1 MKKST
6 KTTTS
11 NKTQSTRAQRRS
23 SSKAKPVTIDLKAE
37 EVTEKAPKA
46 ATASTARNGT
56 PKVKKSANVANE
68 KTTATA
74 ASDTSA
80 AKTEASKA
88 TAEAKDQT
96 NFGRNASPAGGKSE
110 KPAPSKAPSK
120 DKKSS
125 GGRAGLFAAALM
137 GGVLALAGGYI
148 LQTAGLL
155 PAPAQSDPAAIQ
167 QQVAA
172 QTDALRTE
180 IADLAARLDSASASS
195 GTTLDSN
202 ALAAQVES
210 ILSERLA
217 ALPQGEGADMD
228 TIITQVNETTLRVE
242 KLIADQQANAKT
254 LSDLQSAISAGE
266 AGGGAAVS
274 ALALQVENS
283 AASLSQLKEN
293 LAKLEADLAK
303 VNDETST
310 QTATLTAELEDRL
323 AGLERQAQSLP
334 DMSAALTEALSAI
347 NANRD
352 SITQQ
357 RQNVEA
363 LTASVNKPNSSE
375 KLVAQAVAAASL
387 KNDVDRGVPFESSL
401 KILQNLSGEDASLSA
416 LTPFAQSGIPTIAQ
430 LSSSF
435 ASVSDAILAATE
447 PAPDDN
453 LSSRL
458 LAGVK
463 SFVKVKPRKE
473 LEGTTPIAIVSQISQ
488 ALTNGD
494 LSRASDLWNSLPEAG
509 RNASTEWNSQLQSR
523 ITANDLI
530 SSTVQSFLNATATQ

>member
-363 LTASVNKPNSSE
+363 LTASVNTPNSSE
-375 KLVAQAVAAASL
+375 KLVAQAVAAAAL

-401 KILQNLSGEDASLSA
+401 KILHNLSGEDASLSA

-430 LSSSF
+430 LSGSF

-488 ALTNGD
+488 ALTDGD
-494 LSRASDLWNSLPEAG
+494 LSKASDLWNSLPEAG
-509 RNASTEWNSQLQSR
+509 RNASSEWNSQLQSR

>member
-11 NKTQSTRAQRRS
+11 NKTQSSRAQRRS

-37 EVTEKAPKA
+37 EVTEKAPKT
-46 ATASTARNGT
+46 ATASAARNGT
-56 PKVKKSANVANE
+56 PKVKKSANVTNE

-80 AKTEASKA
+80 AKTGASMA

-110 KPAPSKAPSK
+110 KPTPSKAPSK

-125 GGRAGLFAAALM
+125 SGRAGLFAAALA
-137 GGVLALAGGYI
+137 GGVVALAGGYI

-167 QQVAA
+167 QQVTA

-180 IADLAARLDSASASS
+180 ISDLAARLDSDGASS
-195 GTTLDSN
+195 GAALDSN
-202 ALAAQVES
+202 TLAAQIET

-310 QTATLTAELEDRL
+310 QAATLTAELEDRL
-323 AGLERQAQSLP
+323 AGLERQTQSLP
-334 DMSAALTEALSAI
+334 DLSAALTDAQSAI

-352 SITQQ
+352 SLTQQ

-375 KLVAQAVAAASL
+375 KLVAQAVAAAAL

-430 LSSSF
+430 LSGRF

-473 LEGTTPIAIVSQISQ
+473 LKGTTPIAIVSQISQ
-488 ALTNGD
+488 ALTEGN
-494 LSRASDLWNSLPEAG
+494 LSKASDLWNSLPEAG
-509 RNASTEWNSQLQSR
+509 RNASSDWNSQLQSR

>member
-68 KTTATA
+68 NTTATA

-80 AKTEASKA
+80 AKPEASKA

-110 KPAPSKAPSK
+110 TPAPSKAPSK

-180 IADLAARLDSASASS
+180 IADLAARLESDGASS

-363 LTASVNKPNSSE
+363 LTASVNTPNSSE
-375 KLVAQAVAAASL
+375 KLVAQAVAAAAL

-401 KILQNLSGEDASLSA
+401 KILHNLSGEDASLSA

-430 LSSSF
+430 LSGSF

-509 RNASTEWNSQLQSR
+509 RNASSEWNSQLQSR

>member
-375 KLVAQAVAAASL
+375 KLVAQAVAAAAL

-401 KILQNLSGEDASLSA
+401 KILHNLSGEDASLSA

-430 LSSSF
+430 LSGSF

-488 ALTNGD
+488 ALTDGD
-494 LSRASDLWNSLPEAG
+494 LSKASDLWNSLPEAG
-509 RNASTEWNSQLQSR
+509 RNASSEWNSQLQSR